1 MVKRR
6 RWQQEKS
13 VKEKEPVKESS
24 KSEKDDLYIQYTFT
38 RDDLILVLVII
49 WAICM
54 VYFRY

>member
-6 RWQQEKS
+6 RWQQEKP
-13 VKEKEPVKESS
+13 VKEKEPIKEPS

-38 RDDLILVLVII
+38 RDDLILLLVII